1 MALERCIHARW
12 QLLCT
17 MPRRL
22 APRAALIVCHALAAH
37 NPSGQPNPR
46 KIAFPY
52 GSPKAD
58 QPWENESPT
67 HECCDPVRTM
77 HKTFVKDCTI
87 LRQNHDC
94 FVDHA
99 KEYSHAETSKRID
112 EPRKQHR
119 RRSQ

>member
-1 MALERCIHARW
+1 MHPCPVAATLHNATQVGPKSR
-12 QLLCT
+12 
-17 MPRRL
+17 
-22 APRAALIVCHALAAH
+22 PRAALTVCHALAAH

-94 FVDHA
+94 A
-99 KEYSHAETSKRID
+99 L
-112 EPRKQHR
+112 
-119 RRSQ
+119 